1 MLAFAHFEKTAVQV
15 SDDVYRLTLSYDSY
29 DETELVIRVLS
40 FGPMVKVLEPESFR
54 ERIRERIARQ
64 IVLMKGEGAEH

>member
-1 MLAFAHFEKTAVQV
+1 M
-15 SDDVYRLTLSYDSY
+15 YRLTLSYDSY

-54 ERIRERIARQ
+54 ERIRERIAGQ
-64 IVLMKGEGAEH
+64 IELMKGK